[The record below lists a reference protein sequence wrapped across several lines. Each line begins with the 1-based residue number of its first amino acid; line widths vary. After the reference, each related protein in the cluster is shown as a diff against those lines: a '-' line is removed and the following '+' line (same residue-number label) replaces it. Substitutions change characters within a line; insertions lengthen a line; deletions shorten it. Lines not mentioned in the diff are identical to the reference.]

1 MTTPVPR
8 RGSQATSAVVLVVG
22 GAAVAGATWA
32 AGNLAWAIAV
42 MAAYVVLAA
51 GAYLWAGRA
60 GDIAALLRGSGDERQ
75 RGLDRDATAF
85 TALVLIV
92 AALAGA
98 LVSIG
103 RSGNPGVYGAFC
115 VIAGTSYVVALLA
128 LQRRG

>member
-8 RGSQATSAVVLVVG
+8 RGSRAASAGVLVVG

-32 AGNLAWAIAV
+32 AGDLGWAIGV
-42 MAAYVVLAA
+42 MAAYVALAS
-51 GAYLWAGRA
+51 GAYLWAGRS
-60 GDIAALLRGSGDERQ
+60 GDLAALLRGDGDERQ

-85 TALVLIV
+85 TGLVLII

-103 RSGNPGVYGAFC
+103 RTGNPGVYGGFC
-115 VIAGTSYVVALLA
+115 VIAGISYLAALLA
-128 LQRRG
+128 FHHRR